1 VSLGITLVPLPTHR
15 LALSGG
21 DLAYLDV
28 AAASSVGQAG
38 GPAAATAVFV
48 PGYTGS
54 KEDFALLAAP
64 VAAGGVRFVAIDQR
78 GQFESVGPD
87 DPATYRIAALAA
99 ELNEFL
105 TALGA
110 GPVHLVGHSFGGLV
124 ARAAAIAEPGAVAS
138 LTLLGSG
145 PAGLSGARVDRMR
158 ALAPLLDSHGPEVLF
173 DAILGRA
180 SGTPDDEL
188 TAFLRRRFLAS
199 SLTALRVMGDEVV
212 AEPDRIEELRATGLP
227 ILVACGEQDDAWDP
241 PTQRSMAE
249 RLGAPFTVIAGA
261 LHSPAAERP
270 AETARVL
277 LDFWRGR

>member
-1 VSLGITLVPLPTHR
+1 MSLGITLVPLPTHR
-15 LALSGG
+15 ASLPGG

-28 AAASSVGQAG
+28 A
-38 GPAAATAVFV
+38 PAAPVATAVFV

-87 DPATYRIAALAA
+87 DPAAYRIPALAA
-99 ELNEFL
+99 ELLAFL
-105 TALGA
+105 ASLGD

-124 ARAAAIAEPGAVAS
+124 ARAAVLADPSVAVS

-145 PAGLSGARVDRMR
+145 PAGLSGPRVDHLR

-173 DAILGRA
+173 DAILGRPP
-180 SGTPDDEL
+180 GTPDDEL

-199 SLTALRVMGDEVV
+199 SLTALRVMGEEVV
-212 AEPDRIEELRATGLP
+212 AEPDRVDALRATGVPL
-227 ILVACGEQDDAWDP
+227 LVACGEQDDAWSP
-241 PTQRSMAE
+241 QTQRAMAE
-249 RLGAPFTVIAGA
+249 RLGAPFHVIAGA
-261 LHSPAAERP
+261 IHSPAAERP
-270 AETARVL
+270 AETARAL
-277 LDFWRGR
+277 LDFWRGA